1 MTTAYTGVNG
11 GTFPNTI
18 TGPAAGEF
26 VTAASVGLV
35 AQGAADEL
43 KYLYDAITRIAY
55 TDTIRGF
62 NGRFSRGVARV
73 VVADGNKTLG
83 VVAGAGI
90 DYSGRR
96 FELDA
101 TPGAVRTITIDK
113 VTAVPTA
120 TEVIECFIPGAVPT
134 GQQYIFKRNDGTSI
148 CEFWGNDESDGGM
161 WAEFVYEGSV
171 WRLGRNSGCYSSP
184 DYTGTHGIGVLPKA
198 GA

>member
-43 KYLYDAITRIAY
+43 KYLYDAITRVAY
-55 TDTIRGF
+55 TDAIRGF

-73 VVADGNKTLG
+73 VMADGDKTIG
-83 VVAGAGI
+83 VAAGAGI

-96 FELDA
+96 FELYA
-101 TPGAVRTITIDK
+101 APGAVRDITIDR
-113 VTAVPTA
+113 VTAVPVP
-120 TEVIECFIPGAVPT
+120 TEVIECFIPGPVAS
-134 GQQYIFKRNDGTSI
+134 GQQYIFKRNDGTVI
-148 CEFWGNDESDGGM
+148 CEFWGNDEGDGGI
-161 WAEFVYEGSV
+161 WAEFIYEGSV

-184 DYTGTHGIGVLPKA
+184 DHAGVTGIGVLPKA